1 MNHLLGIGEDVIQS
15 SFAWIGESL
24 LLDLDCMDRAVDQ
37 RTTLSSKLILPFS
50 SVVTYLETRVLS
62 LW

>member
-15 SFAWIGESL
+15 SFAWIDESL

-37 RTTLSSKLILPFS
+37 RTTLSSKLIHS
-50 SVVTYLETRVLS
+50 SYFIS
-62 LW
+62 I